1 MNEDSRRED
10 EMTAGAP
17 AVSTPAANLEEIFQ
31 AHSSRIYRI
40 ARRITG
46 DAEDA
51 EDVLQT
57 VFLRMLRQGWD
68 SGSVK
73 HLESYLHRTAV
84 NAALDV
90 LRARRTAAAAPL
102 EEAAFA
108 QDPRV
113 QPDRQNDAR
122 ELRAGLRA
130 AVSRLSPRAAEI
142 FALRYFEGYGN
153 QEIAHM
159 LGTTPADV
167 AITLHRARVRLQQEL
182 RSYLGETS

>member
-1 MNEDSRRED
+1 MNEDGRRENK
-10 EMTAGAP
+10 MSTGAP
-17 AVSTPAANLEEIFQ
+17 TVSTPAAELEAIFQ
-31 AHSSRIYRI
+31 AHSSRVYRI

-46 DAEDA
+46 DAGDA

-57 VFLRMLRQGWD
+57 VFLKMLRRGWE
-68 SGSVK
+68 SASVK

-108 QDPRV
+108 QDPRL
-113 QPDRQNDAR
+113 QPDRQNDVR
-122 ELRAGLRA
+122 ELRA
-130 AVSRLSPRAAEI
+130 AVARLAPRSAEI

-153 QEIAHM
+153 QEIAQM
-159 LGTTPADV
+159 LGTTPSDV
-167 AITLHRARVRLQQEL
+167 AITLHRARVKLQQEL

>member
-1 MNEDSRRED
+1 MS
-10 EMTAGAP
+10 TGAP
-17 AVSTPAANLEEIFQ
+17 TVSTPAAELEAIFQ
-31 AHSSRIYRI
+31 AHSSRVYRI

-46 DAEDA
+46 DAGDA

-57 VFLRMLRQGWD
+57 VFLKMLRRGWE
-68 SGSVK
+68 SASVK

-108 QDPRV
+108 QDPRL
-113 QPDRQNDAR
+113 QPDRQNDVR

-130 AVSRLSPRAAEI
+130 AVARLAPRSAEI

-153 QEIAHM
+153 QEIAQM
-159 LGTTPADV
+159 LGTTPSDV
-167 AITLHRARVRLQQEL
+167 AITLHRARVKLQQEL